1 MADVFHSGDTAY
13 IVDNIRFLRE
23 VTIVRVT
30 KDFCVIRY
38 KDTSGGIRVRK
49 SRLFLSKDAA
59 NKSMPPSARPKKASH
74 WDCYMNH

>member
-1 MADVFHSGDTAY
+1 MADVFHNGDTAY

-23 VTIVRVT
+23 VTIMHVT

-59 NKSMPPSARPKKASH
+59 IESMPPSVRPKKASH
-74 WDCYMNH
+74 WDYYMNH

>member
-1 MADVFHSGDTAY
+1 MAEAFHNGDTAY
-13 IVDNIRFLRE
+13 IIDSVRFLRE

-59 NKSMPPSARPKKASH
+59 IKSMPPSARPKRVSH
-74 WDCYMNH
+74 WDYYMNH

>member
-1 MADVFHSGDTAY
+1 MADVFHNGDTAY

-23 VTIVRVT
+23 VTIMHVT

-59 NKSMPPSARPKKASH
+59 IESMPPSARPKKASH
-74 WDCYMNH
+74 WDYYMNH

>member
-1 MADVFHSGDTAY
+1 MADVFHNGDTAY
-13 IVDNIRFLRE
+13 IIDSVRFLRE

-59 NKSMPPSARPKKASH
+59 IKSMPQSARPKRVSY
-74 WDCYMNH
+74 WDYYMNH